1 MKKEKSKIK
10 FCSYYSLE
18 KILEILEIES
28 LLLLYKIQIIIID
41 TIMMLQSSKK
51 VKI

>member
-1 MKKEKSKIK
+1 MKKGKSKIK
-10 FCSYYSLE
+10 FCSHYSSE